1 MLFNLS
7 IENVALIKKAD
18 VNFGTGFN
26 VLTGETG
33 AGKSIIID
41 AIGQLMG
48 NRSQTSFIK
57 SGCNESFIEGIFTIK
72 DNSPE
77 TVKLLETLDV
87 TADEEGCLIVSRR
100 LFLDGK
106 NICKAGGKTVPVSK
120 LREIGQCLIN
130 VHGQHDN
137 QALLNSASHVSFLDA
152 SVRDSEKDTEFDKVY
167 AALGEAE
174 KERSALDIDETERLR
189 RIDVLN
195 YEINEINEAALC
207 PGEEEELKATRSMV
221 KNKETI
227 QENCSLA
234 LDMLYENSEGVCAY
248 NFLSQAQRAV
258 EACAQSG
265 AGMDDVSEK
274 MAEFLY
280 GLEDIVGTIHEKLEQ
295 AGTGEFS
302 LDEIEERLDLIYRLK
317 RKYGN
322 SEEEILEYGQ
332 RAEAELETIQTSET
346 RKTEMEET
354 IKKLLAKANEL
365 AKTNRGKRQK
375 AAKIIETKINAEL
388 SELNMEGAKF
398 SVHFEPCALCK
409 NGMDKVEFLL
419 SANQG
424 EPPKPLAK
432 IVSGGELS
440 RIMLALKNVLVAGDA
455 AGTLIFD
462 EIDSGI
468 SGRAA
473 GKVGI
478 KLREISEKKQVLC
491 VTHLPQIASLSEH
504 HFKISKLQENNRT
517 NTTIQLLNQ
526 QEKIS
531 EIALMIGGDNVTET
545 TVAQAAEM
553 IRKGKQGEEK

>member
-33 AGKSIIID
+33 AGKSILIGSVNMLLGERIGRDIIRNGENY
-41 AIGQLMG
+41 AYV
-48 NRSQTSFIK
+48 
-57 SGCNESFIEGIFTIK
+57 EGLFYLT
-72 DNSPE
+72 PE

-152 SVRDSEKDTEFDKVY
+152 SVRDSEKDTFHEFDKVY
-167 AALGEAE
+167 AALGETE
-174 KERSALDIDETERLR
+174 KKRSALDIDETERLR

-207 PGEEEELKATRSMV
+207 PGEEEELKATRSIV

-265 AGMDDVSEK
+265 AGLDDVSEK

-280 GLEDIVGTIHEKLEQ
+280 GLEDIVGIIHEKLEQ

-332 RAEAELETIQTSET
+332 RAEVELETIQTSET

-424 EPPKPLAK
+424 EPPKSLAK

-478 KLREISEKKQVLC
+478 KLGEISEKKQVLC

-553 IRKGKQGEEK
+553 IRKGKQGGEK

>member
-1 MLFNLS
+1 
-7 IENVALIKKAD
+7 
-18 VNFGTGFN
+18 
-26 VLTGETG
+26 
-33 AGKSIIID
+33 
-41 AIGQLMG
+41 
-48 NRSQTSFIK
+48 
-57 SGCNESFIEGIFTIK
+57 
-72 DNSPE
+72 
-77 TVKLLETLDV
+77 
-87 TADEEGCLIVSRR
+87 
-100 LFLDGK
+100 
-106 NICKAGGKTVPVSK
+106 
-120 LREIGQCLIN
+120 
-130 VHGQHDN
+130 
-137 QALLNSASHVSFLDA
+137 
-152 SVRDSEKDTEFDKVY
+152 
-167 AALGEAE
+167 
-174 KERSALDIDETERLR
+174 
-189 RIDVLN
+189 
-195 YEINEINEAALC
+195 
-207 PGEEEELKATRSMV
+207 
-221 KNKETI
+221 
-227 QENCSLA
+227 
-234 LDMLYENSEGVCAY
+234 
-248 NFLSQAQRAV
+248 
-258 EACAQSG
+258 
-265 AGMDDVSEK
+265 MDDVSEK